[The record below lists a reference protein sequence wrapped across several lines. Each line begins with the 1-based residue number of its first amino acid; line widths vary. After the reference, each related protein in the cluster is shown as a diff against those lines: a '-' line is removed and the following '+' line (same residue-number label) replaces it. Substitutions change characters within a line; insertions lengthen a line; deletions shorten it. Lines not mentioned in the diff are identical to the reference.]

1 MKTSCLLLSPTVT
14 ERPNS
19 AKNTLIKLQ
28 LLPTEII
35 GKTNE
40 NMRSAKEIFLQMASH
55 SSSVMFEF
63 RRVDPFLYLAFSGER
78 LSVFYHLSTLYYF
91 CIFLFTPFYPLTSCQ
106 PVSSTVQ
113 RVVYCTDKLG
123 ERNYILK
130 LMKKYPGKKNIF
142 KNDVKDL
149 LCRVFC
155 LSDIAMEKLTSN
167 VQRFFKRQ
175 RKI

>member
-1 MKTSCLLLSPTVT
+1 
-14 ERPNS
+14 
-19 AKNTLIKLQ
+19 
-28 LLPTEII
+28 
-35 GKTNE
+35 
-40 NMRSAKEIFLQMASH
+40 MRSAKEIFLQMASH

-63 RRVDPFLYLAFSGER
+63 RRVDPFLYLASGTIFRGETVCF
-78 LSVFYHLSTLYYF
+78 LPSLHTFDYF
-91 CIFLFTPFYPLTSCQ
+91 FIFLFTPFYPLTSCQ
-106 PVSSTVQ
+106 PVSSSVQ
-113 RVVYCTDKLG
+113 CVVYCTDKLG

-155 LSDIAMEKLTSN
+155 LSDIAIVKLTKN